1 MTSSWKIGAFSGLV
15 AGIVWG
21 IVNSFIVISFL
32 NLGLPYSYYEPPNVT
47 PLTEIFL
54 FEIIFNTVFGIIF
67 ALIFSKI
74 YEAIPGKSHAL
85 KGLFFGLGLYF
96 LICIRS
102 IIFLYSYGLIILVLN
117 LLFTISPIIYGLI
130 LGILYK
136 TPIKEFETKR
146 DIKDGVIPGAIT
158 GLIFGFV
165 VIIMFVTSAYL
176 GFVFLF
182 TETVPDYVTNIEFII
197 NQYGAHTVINM
208 FLMACFGA
216 IYVRFYDVIPGKE
229 LIKGA
234 IFGFLIWVIID
245 LYWGLSDLTHGSL
258 SNAIFSGLIIPDMYI
273 AVGILIEG
281 FYSKRWKAL
290 PIAAAIFIFTLIKT
304 VILTPLLTTN

>member
-117 LLFTISPIIYGLI
+117 LLFTISPII
-130 LGILYK
+130 
-136 TPIKEFETKR
+136 
-146 DIKDGVIPGAIT
+146 
-158 GLIFGFV
+158 
-165 VIIMFVTSAYL
+165 
-176 GFVFLF
+176 
-182 TETVPDYVTNIEFII
+182 
-197 NQYGAHTVINM
+197 
-208 FLMACFGA
+208 
-216 IYVRFYDVIPGKE
+216 
-229 LIKGA
+229 
-234 IFGFLIWVIID
+234 
-245 LYWGLSDLTHGSL
+245 
-258 SNAIFSGLIIPDMYI
+258 
-273 AVGILIEG
+273 
-281 FYSKRWKAL
+281 
-290 PIAAAIFIFTLIKT
+290 
-304 VILTPLLTTN
+304 